1 MHRSHKAPSQNVPT
15 PEFGSPSFRN
25 SGDLKIHELKTWY
38 GAFIAAV
45 SLLALAN
52 TAVADTFARGFPMGG
67 QVQVTLYKGT
77 AGQGDD
83 RDARILMDAMNVPL
97 QTSPLGP
104 GKAIVDSGKL
114 LNWTCA
120 DRGQAG
126 FHCALLIRPGQSGSA
141 IDSRTKISPPEIN
154 YRAQGEEAL
163 RLFDMLHPTSPG
175 LFEFSNQEGTLK
187 ILATPETFELVYL
200 E

>member
-1 MHRSHKAPSQNVPT
+1 M
-15 PEFGSPSFRN
+15 
-25 SGDLKIHELKTWY
+25 
-38 GAFIAAV
+38 
-45 SLLALAN
+45 SLIALACGLH
-52 TAVADTFARGFPMGG
+52 ASRPASADTMARGFPLGG

-77 AGQGDD
+77 AGLGDD
-83 RDARILMDAMNVPL
+83 RDARVLMDAMNVPL

-126 FHCALLIRPGQSGSA
+126 FHCALLIRPGQIGT
-141 IDSRTKISPPEIN
+141 DLQSRTQISPPQVN
-154 YRAQGEEAL
+154 YLASGEEAL
-163 RLFDMLHPTSPG
+163 TLFKMLHPTSPG
-175 LFEFSNQEGTLK
+175 LFEFSNQEQTLK
-187 ILATPETFELVYL
+187 ILATPEKFELVYR